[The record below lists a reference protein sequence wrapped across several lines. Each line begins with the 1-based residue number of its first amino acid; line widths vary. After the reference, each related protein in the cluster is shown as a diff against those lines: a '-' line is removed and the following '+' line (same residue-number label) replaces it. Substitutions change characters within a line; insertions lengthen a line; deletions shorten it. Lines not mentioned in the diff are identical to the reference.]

1 MAKGFVVHTAS
12 GVRLENYSGS
22 PFKLECACAVC
33 KAVYD
38 VASQY
43 AVYGF
48 RPVKEVSYTFNC
60 RELKLVLDN
69 GSYVTT
75 DVFLGREVDANA
87 AVRNVLRQMVFPLF
101 VQEHSIAG

>member
-1 MAKGFVVHTAS
+1 MAKGLVVHTSS
-12 GVRLENYSGS
+12 GTRLENYSGS

-43 AVYGF
+43 ATYGF

-60 RELKLVLDN
+60 RELKLTLDN

-75 DVFLGREVDANA
+75 AIYLGMDVDANA
-87 AVRNVLRQMVFPLF
+87 SIRNALRQIVFPLF
-101 VQEHSIAG
+101 VQEHSIA

>member
-1 MAKGFVVHTAS
+1 MAKGCVVHTAS
-12 GVRLENYSGS
+12 GVSLQGYCGS

-33 KAVYD
+33 KAVYA

-48 RPVKEVSYTFNC
+48 RPVKEVSYSFDC
-60 RELKLVLDN
+60 REIKLVLDN

-75 DVFLGREVDANA
+75 EVFLGMEVDANA
-87 AVRNVLRQMVFPLF
+87 AVRNVLRKMAFPLF
-101 VQEHSIAG
+101 VQEHSIGG